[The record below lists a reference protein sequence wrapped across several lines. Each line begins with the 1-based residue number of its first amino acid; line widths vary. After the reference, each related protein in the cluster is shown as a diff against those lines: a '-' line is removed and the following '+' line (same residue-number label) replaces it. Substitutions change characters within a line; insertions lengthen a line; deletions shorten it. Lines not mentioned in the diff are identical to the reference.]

1 MNFLAHL
8 HLARPTPVSR
18 LGNLLGD
25 FVRGRPDV
33 RFSPGIWRGIMH
45 HRHLDAFTDAHPA
58 WKRSRERL
66 DPSRRRFAGILVD
79 VFYDHFLSRRWHD
92 LEPEATPLDTFID
105 QCHRDLREALP
116 LGPPEIEIVLEHME
130 RQAWLISYG
139 RLEGIDEALHRM
151 ASRSPRFTIMASA
164 LVDLEAHYDGFET
177 DFLAF
182 YPDAMAHS
190 EHLHHQAEAPD
201 PAL

>member
-25 FVRGRPDV
+25 FVRGRPDD
-33 RFSPGIWRGIMH
+33 RFSPGIWQGIMH

-58 WKRSRERL
+58 WKRSRGRL
-66 DPSRRRFAGILVD
+66 GPDRRRFAGILVD
-79 VFYDHFLSRRWHD
+79 VFYDHFLSRHWHAFAPGH
-92 LEPEATPLDTFID
+92 LSLDRFID

-139 RLEGIDEALHRM
+139 KLDGIEEALCRM
-151 ASRSPRFTIMASA
+151 ASRSPRLSKLATGLS
-164 LVDLEAHYDGFET
+164 DLEHDYPHFEA
-177 DFLAF
+177 DFLDF
-182 YPDAMAHS
+182 YPDAIARS
-190 EHLHHQAEAPD
+190 EVLHNEVEAPD
-201 PAL
+201 PAM